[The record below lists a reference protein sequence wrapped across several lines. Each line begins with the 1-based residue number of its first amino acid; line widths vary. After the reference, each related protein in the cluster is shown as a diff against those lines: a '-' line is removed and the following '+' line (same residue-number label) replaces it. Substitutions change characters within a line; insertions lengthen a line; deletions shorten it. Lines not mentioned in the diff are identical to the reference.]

1 MTAKPLTLTSA
12 LKPNPNLNPNPNPNP
27 NPNLSSHLIILPVTP
42 SMGVVSVA
50 AVVAAACPVIIH
62 SAAFTTHQPASVS

>member
-1 MTAKPLTLTSA
+1 MTTKPLTLNSA
-12 LKPNPNLNPNPNPNP
+12 PTPNPNL

-62 SAAFTTHQPASVS
+62 STASTTHQPASVS